1 MKANFVTFH
10 KVNDVWV
17 TFFSIHRKINLK
29 RYHFSEEGILFH
41 LRSCTLEKI
50 KEHAII
56 KTKWRVHAK
65 GNRDMEFDNILFH
78 NVEELEKTEK
88 GYLPRRI
95 RKDIREQISTG
106 VQENIYATGVELR
119 FTMPKGSVDIVL
131 RADMVPESAT
141 LHIFFGSFQ
150 GGWDQSSK
158 NIYETETR
166 IHIEY
171 PEERKMETLRRIT
184 AEQKL
189 PFQPE
194 VVRIVLPYVPCY
206 YVCTEGVTEV
216 PKPEQ
221 LPRETYLAYGSS
233 ITHGSLGLIQPDSYV
248 FRISQL
254 LGTDYI
260 NLGFAG
266 RALMEEEM
274 AKYIISRKDWNFA
287 SVEMGVNA
295 LEIKK
300 GIPTLEAFE
309 ERIDKFTAVLAED
322 PRPIFAT
329 SIFGFNDDPEQER
342 AEKMRRIVKK
352 YAASR
357 LIYTDGLQLLDNSC
371 FISADLV
378 HPSVQGQQQIAERWS
393 RVMEEYKE
401 YRSHAS
407 CAL

>member
-1 MKANFVTFH
+1 
-10 KVNDVWV
+10 
-17 TFFSIHRKINLK
+17 
-29 RYHFSEEGILFH
+29 
-41 LRSCTLEKI
+41 
-50 KEHAII
+50 
-56 KTKWRVHAK
+56 
-65 GNRDMEFDNILFH
+65 MEFDNILFH

-184 AEQKL
+184 TEQNL

-194 VVRIVLPYVPCY
+194 VVRMVLPYVPCY
-206 YVCTEGVTEV
+206 YVRTEGVTEV

-221 LPRETYLAYGSS
+221 MPKETYLAYGSS

-254 LGTDYI
+254 LKTDYI

-274 AKYIISRKDWNFA
+274 AKYIISRKDWSFA

-295 LEIKK
+295 VERRK
-300 GIPTLEAFE
+300 GITMEEFE
-309 ERIDKFTAVLAED
+309 KRIDRFTAVLAED

-329 SIFGFNDDPEQER
+329 SIFGFNDIDQEC
-342 AEKMRRIVKK
+342 AENMRRIVRK
-352 YAASR
+352 YAVNR
-357 LIYTDGLQLLDNSC
+357 LIYTDGLQILNNPC
-371 FISADLV
+371 FISSDLV

-393 RVMEEYKE
+393 NVMKE
-401 YRSHAS
+401 YREHEGF
-407 CAL
+407 

>member
-1 MKANFVTFH
+1 
-10 KVNDVWV
+10 
-17 TFFSIHRKINLK
+17 
-29 RYHFSEEGILFH
+29 
-41 LRSCTLEKI
+41 
-50 KEHAII
+50 
-56 KTKWRVHAK
+56 
-65 GNRDMEFDNILFH
+65 MEFDNIIFH

-184 AEQKL
+184 AEQNL

-194 VVRIVLPYVPCY
+194 VVRMVLPYVPCY
-206 YVCTEGVTEV
+206 YVRTEGVTEV

-221 LPRETYLAYGSS
+221 LPKETYLAYGSS

-254 LGTDYI
+254 LKTDYI

-274 AKYIISRKDWNFA
+274 AKYIISRKDWSFA

-295 LEIKK
+295 VERRK
-300 GIPTLEAFE
+300 GITMEEFE
-309 ERIDKFTAVLAED
+309 KRIDRFTAVLAED
-322 PRPIFAT
+322 SRPIFAT
-329 SIFGFNDDPEQER
+329 SIFGFNDIDQER
-342 AEKMRRIVKK
+342 AENMRRIVRK
-352 YAASR
+352 YAVNR
-357 LIYTDGLQLLDNSC
+357 LIYTDGLQILNNPC
-371 FISADLV
+371 FISSDLV

-393 RVMEEYKE
+393 NVMKE
-401 YRSHAS
+401 YREHEGF
-407 CAL
+407 

>member
-1 MKANFVTFH
+1 
-10 KVNDVWV
+10 
-17 TFFSIHRKINLK
+17 
-29 RYHFSEEGILFH
+29 
-41 LRSCTLEKI
+41 
-50 KEHAII
+50 
-56 KTKWRVHAK
+56 
-65 GNRDMEFDNILFH
+65 MEFDNILFH

-184 AEQKL
+184 TEQNL

-194 VVRIVLPYVPCY
+194 VVRMVLPYVPCY
-206 YVCTEGVTEV
+206 YVRTEGVTGV

-221 LPRETYLAYGSS
+221 MPKETYLAYGSS

-254 LGTDYI
+254 LKTDYI

-274 AKYIISRKDWNFA
+274 AKYIISRKDWSFA

-295 LEIKK
+295 VERRK
-300 GIPTLEAFE
+300 GITMEEFE
-309 ERIDKFTAVLAED
+309 KRIDRFTAVLAED

-329 SIFGFNDDPEQER
+329 SIFGFNDIDQER
-342 AEKMRRIVKK
+342 AENMRRIVRK
-352 YAASR
+352 YAVNR
-357 LIYTDGLQLLDNSC
+357 LIYTDGLQILNNPC
-371 FISADLV
+371 FISSDLV

-393 RVMEEYKE
+393 NVMKE
-401 YRSHAS
+401 YREHEGF
-407 CAL
+407 

>member
-1 MKANFVTFH
+1 
-10 KVNDVWV
+10 
-17 TFFSIHRKINLK
+17 
-29 RYHFSEEGILFH
+29 
-41 LRSCTLEKI
+41 
-50 KEHAII
+50 
-56 KTKWRVHAK
+56 
-65 GNRDMEFDNILFH
+65 MEFDNILFH

-119 FTMPKGSVDIVL
+119 FTMPKGSVDIAL

-184 AEQKL
+184 SEQNL

-194 VVRIVLPYVPCY
+194 VVRMVLPYVPCY
-206 YVCTEGVTEV
+206 YVRTEGVTEV
-216 PKPEQ
+216 PNPEQ
-221 LPRETYLAYGSS
+221 LPKETYLAYGSS

-254 LGTDYI
+254 LKTDYI

-274 AKYIISRKDWNFA
+274 AKYIISRKDWSFA

-295 LEIKK
+295 VERRK
-300 GIPTLEAFE
+300 GITMEEFE
-309 ERIDKFTAVLAED
+309 KRIDRFTAVLAED

-329 SIFGFNDDPEQER
+329 SIFGFNDIDQER
-342 AEKMRRIVKK
+342 AENMRRIVRK
-352 YAASR
+352 YAANR
-357 LIYTDGLQLLDNSC
+357 LIYTDGLQILNNSC
-371 FISADLV
+371 FISSDLV

-393 RVMEEYKE
+393 NVMKE
-401 YRSHAS
+401 YREHEGF
-407 CAL
+407 

>member
-1 MKANFVTFH
+1 
-10 KVNDVWV
+10 
-17 TFFSIHRKINLK
+17 
-29 RYHFSEEGILFH
+29 
-41 LRSCTLEKI
+41 
-50 KEHAII
+50 
-56 KTKWRVHAK
+56 
-65 GNRDMEFDNILFH
+65 MEFDNIIFH

-184 AEQKL
+184 AEQNL

-194 VVRIVLPYVPCY
+194 VVRMVLPYVPCY
-206 YVCTEGVTEV
+206 YVRTEGVTEV

-221 LPRETYLAYGSS
+221 LPKETYLAYGSS

-254 LGTDYI
+254 LKTDYI

-274 AKYIISRKDWNFA
+274 AKYIISRKDWSFA

-295 LEIKK
+295 VERRK
-300 GIPTLEAFE
+300 GITMEEFE
-309 ERIDKFTAVLAED
+309 KRIDRFTAVLVED

-329 SIFGFNDDPEQER
+329 SIFGFNDIDQER
-342 AEKMRRIVKK
+342 AENMRWIVRK
-352 YAASR
+352 YAANR
-357 LIYTDGLQLLDNSC
+357 LIYTDGLQILNNPC
-371 FISADLV
+371 FISSDLV

-393 RVMEEYKE
+393 NVMKE
-401 YRSHAS
+401 YREHEGF
-407 CAL
+407 